1 MCLDSIKILSYQLFS
16 VYESYIVFD
25 GKYVWIIY
33 IVVINRKDHH
43 NFQPWYQDGDGGGG
57 GGDGGGGLV
66 IKGIKLS

>member
-43 NFQPWYQDGDGGGG
+43 NFQPWYQDEDG
-57 GGDGGGGLV
+57 GGGGLV
-66 IKGIKLS
+66 IKGIKLA

>member
-43 NFQPWYQDGDGGGG
+43 NFQPWYQDEDGGGG
-57 GGDGGGGLV
+57 GGEMVGGGWWL
-66 IKGIKLS
+66 KG

>member
-33 IVVINRKDHH
+33 IVVINRKDQH

-57 GGDGGGGLV
+57 GEMVGGLV
-66 IKGIKLS
+66 IKGIKLA